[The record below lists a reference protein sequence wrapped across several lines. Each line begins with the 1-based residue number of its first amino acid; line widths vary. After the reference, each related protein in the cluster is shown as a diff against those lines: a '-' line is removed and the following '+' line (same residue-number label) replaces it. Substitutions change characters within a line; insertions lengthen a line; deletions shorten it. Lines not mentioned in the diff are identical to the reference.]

1 MTVLGRSIGSAGARG
16 ALILATLALG
26 LFAVAGSVS
35 AADPTAISIVD
46 RSFDPADATIHVGD
60 TITWTV
66 TKAIADP
73 HSVTSGKSGDPD
85 QGKVFDSKLT
95 LRNNGDTFSFTFP
108 TAGTF
113 GYFCIVHPAQ
123 MHGTIQ
129 VLAPGQTAGSAASA
143 APATSAGP
151 EASPGPGAPEGGK
164 APVSTADK
172 LIAAGILGA
181 ALVILFG
188 AATLYRRVN
197 R

>member
-1 MTVLGRSIGSAGARG
+1 MTVLGRSIGSTGARG
-16 ALILATLALG
+16 ALILVVLGLG

-46 RSFDPADATIHVGD
+46 RTFDPADATIHVGD

-73 HSVTSGKSGDPD
+73 HSVTSGKQGDPD

-113 GYFCIVHPAQ
+113 AYFCVVHPAQ

-129 VLAPGQTAGSAASA
+129 VLAPGQTAGPASSA
-143 APATSAGP
+143 APAGSAAP
-151 EASPGPGAPEGGK
+151 AAPEGERS
-164 APVSTADK
+164 PVSSTDK
-172 LIAAGILGA
+172 LIACARA
-181 ALVILFG
+181 HRA
-188 AATLYRRVN
+188 
-197 R
+197 

>member
-16 ALILATLALG
+16 ALIVATLGLA
-26 LFAVAGSVS
+26 LFALAAGVS
-35 AADPTAISIVD
+35 AANTTAISIVD
-46 RSFDPADATIHVGD
+46 RTFDPADATIHVGD

-66 TKAIADP
+66 NKAIADP

-95 LRNNGDTFSFTFP
+95 LRNNGDTFSFTFS

-113 GYFCIVHPAQ
+113 DYFCIVHPAQ

-129 VLAPGQTAGSAASA
+129 VLAPGQTAAPPATEAPTASA
-143 APATSAGP
+143 AP
-151 EASPGPGAPEGGK
+151 EGER
-164 APVSTADK
+164 APVSSTDK

-181 ALVILFG
+181 TLVILFG

>member
-46 RSFDPADATIHVGD
+46 TTFDPADATIHVGD

-66 TKAIADP
+66 TKAITDP
-73 HSVTSGKSGDPD
+73 HSVTSGKQGDPD
-85 QGKVFDSKLT
+85 QGKVFDSKTT
-95 LRNNGDTFSFTFP
+95 LRNNGDTFSFTFA

-113 GYFCIVHPAQ
+113 DYFCVIHPAQ

-129 VLAPGQTAGSAASA
+129 VLAPGQSA
-143 APATSAGP
+143 APAASASVSASASASAGP
-151 EASPGPGAPEGGK
+151 AAPEGER
-164 APVSTADK
+164 APVSSTDK

-188 AATLYRRVN
+188 AASLYRRVN